1 MVTRNKI
8 KGTKTI
14 RQLSATNTAAT
25 EITFDARESLDLK
38 QHITIKI
45 INANRKQTT
54 ANTIFNFGS

>member
-14 RQLSATNTAAT
+14 RQLSATKTAAT

-54 ANTIFNFGS
+54 ANTIFSFGS